1 MNQGLDT
8 TGNKKTFQPMALLEG
23 KVDFYGYIMLHIY
36 VDCRLYDVFVLSIIN
51 ITFTFRRFFIGILD
65 WKPYT
70 LGVDRQTIRRYV
82 NFVETGQVFFKSS
95 ANDGG

>member
-1 MNQGLDT
+1 
-8 TGNKKTFQPMALLEG
+8 MALLEG

-51 ITFTFRRFFIGILD
+51 ITFTFRIFFIGILD

-70 LGVDRQTIRRYV
+70 LGVDRQIRKMRISWDCPGIQPMMV
-82 NFVETGQVFFKSS
+82 VEV
-95 ANDGG
+95 GGLLS